1 MNKHRIIVF
10 LFLICSAHL
19 FSKDLA
25 PESYWDIQSVR
36 SPLVSP
42 DGENII
48 YAKRYID
55 KKNDSYITEL
65 WIMQN
70 DSSNQRFLLDGSNP
84 KWSPD
89 GLKIAFVKEDK
100 NDVPQI
106 HLRHLQNQ
114 SESKITNFSDGVK
127 DYAWSKDG
135 TRFLFSS
142 FQEYDDDWI
151 ISIPGKEKGQ
161 DYDWTEDPKVVTS
174 MHWRADQVGE
184 LESGENHLYLVDA
197 NGGSAVKVSDWG
209 LDYIDHLQWLNDSQ
223 VLFTGNDSLNDL
235 ETPWKQSS
243 IFLLNIKDRKLEKIS
258 DAKGVFT
265 SPKASPDGEK
275 IVFSGHPSKNYSSVA
290 NDIYIRDVAREKNK
304 LLTKNL
310 SSSPKNLFWLKENE
324 VVFELDHRGSA
335 KIMKLNLDTSKLS
348 DVIPGFKDQFFLSS
362 TYQDTLYGVYI
373 NSEKPAEV
381 ASINDVTIEKMTQ
394 HNELVMSQYN
404 LGVTNEINYK
414 SSDNMDIQGWYI
426 TPPDFDKTKKYPLI
440 LVIHGGPHAM
450 YRPAFNYSWHQFASD
465 GNIVLFTNPRGSTG
479 YGSKFANIIDNDY
492 PGQGDLN
499 DLLAGVDY
507 LTNKGFVDESRMYI
521 QGCSGGGVLTAWVVG
536 HDDRFAAAA
545 SLCPVTNW
553 ISMVGTTDIP
563 AWTFEWFDKP
573 FWEDSTNWLERSP
586 IMRTGY
592 IKTPTLFMTGVLDIR
607 TPMPQSEEMYVALK
621 EAGVDTAL
629 IRMNEE
635 WHGTSSKPSNWF
647 RTHGYLSEWYARYQ
661 K

>member
-1 MNKHRIIVF
+1 MSIRYTV
-10 LFLICSAHL
+10 LFLL
-19 FSKDLA
+19 FVGSLNILA
-25 PESYWDIQSVR
+25 NNLLPESYWDIQSVK

-65 WIMQN
+65 WIME
-70 DSSNQRFLLDGSNP
+70 DDGSNQRFFLDGSNP
-84 KWSPD
+84 QWSPD
-89 GLKIAFVKEDK
+89 SLKVAFTKEDE
-100 NDVPQI
+100 NGVAQI
-106 HLRHLQNQ
+106 YVTHLQNQ

-135 TRFLFSS
+135 LLFSFSS
-142 FQEYDDDWI
+142 FNEYDDDWI
-151 ISIPGKEKGQ
+151 IKIPGKEEGQ
-161 DYDWTEDPKVVTS
+161 DYNWTKDPKVVTS
-174 MHWRADQVGE
+174 MHWRADRVGE
-184 LESGENHLYLVDA
+184 LESGENHLYLVDS
-197 NGGSAVKVSDWG
+197 NGGSAIKVSDWG
-209 LDYIDHLQWLNDSQ
+209 LDYIGHLQWLNDSQ
-223 VLFTGNDSLNDL
+223 ILFTGNDSLDDSV
-235 ETPWKQSS
+235 TPWKQSS
-243 IFLLNIKDRKLEKIS
+243 LFILNVKDKKVEKIS
-258 DAKGVFT
+258 DSKGVFT
-265 SPKASPDGEK
+265 SPKASPDGTK
-275 IVFSGHPSKNYSSVA
+275 IVFTGHPSQNYSSVA
-290 NDIYIRDVAREKNK
+290 YDVYVRDVDQGKNK

-310 SSSPKNLFWLKENE
+310 SSSPKSLFWLNKNE

-335 KIMKLNLDTSKLS
+335 KIMKLNLANSKLS

-362 TYQDTLYGVYI
+362 THENSLYGVYV
-373 NSEKPAEV
+373 NPERPAEV
-381 ASINDVTIEKMTQ
+381 ATINNSELETMTQ
-394 HNELVMSQYN
+394 HNELTMSQYN
-404 LGVTNEINYK
+404 LGITNEINYR

-426 TPPDFDKTKKYPLI
+426 TPPDFDKSKKYPLI

-479 YGSKFANIIDNDY
+479 YGSSFANIIDNDY

-499 DLLAGVDY
+499 DLLAGVDF
-507 LTNKGFVDESRMYI
+507 LTDKGIVDESRMYI

-573 FWEDSTNWLERSP
+573 FWEDSTNWLKRSP
-586 IMRTGY
+586 IMRTGF

-647 RTHGYLSEWYARYQ
+647 RTYGYLTEWYERY
-661 K
+661 KK